1 MMKIDVQQ
9 VNAALESAHPEEI
22 LLWAWNTFNG
32 SVAASSS
39 FQTQSVPLLK
49 MISRVTPG
57 MFVYFLD
64 TGFHF
69 EETLQFRDQL
79 AHDFKLNVR
88 SVGNPLGGDGFVQQ
102 YGPMFQND
110 PDSCCHLNKV
120 EPMERARHKFC
131 AWISGIRRDQTLQR
145 RETPVITLLADGT
158 YKICP
163 LVNWTRDNIKAYAQ
177 EFNLPEHPL
186 KALGYTSIGCQPCT
200 QPVRAGED
208 ERAGRWAG
216 SAKTECGLHWATR
229 GV

>member
-1 MMKIDVQQ
+1 MKLDIQQ
-9 VNAALESAHPEEI
+9 ANAILEAAHPEEI
-22 LLWAWNTFNG
+22 LVWAWTQFNG

-57 MFVYFLD
+57 MVVYFLD

-69 EETLQFRDQL
+69 DETLKFRDDL
-79 AHDFKLNVR
+79 TRDLKLNVR
-88 SVGNPLGGDGFVQQ
+88 MLGNPLGHDGFVQQ
-102 YGPMFQND
+102 YGDLFQHN

-120 EPMERARHKFC
+120 EPMEHARRKFC

-145 RETPVITLLADGT
+145 RDTPIITELADGT

-163 LVNWTRDNIKAYAQ
+163 LVNWTRDDIKAYAK

-186 KALGYTSIGCQPCT
+186 KALGYTSIGCWPCT
-200 QPVRAGED
+200 QPVKAGED

-216 SAKTECGLHWATR
+216 TGKTECGLHWATR
-229 GV
+229 GS